1 MKRDLI
7 GMKTVS
13 THGNYRG
20 NTNLRIITNK
30 QCNYINSVQ
39 ESGNTGIRSIRR
51 YIIIYYIIDPIRP
64 KITRVTFFYC
74 LQYIVYFTEGIIF
87 ALKSF
92 YKMKIATKKN
102 MAKVKGDPYLL
113 KSQTP
118 GKYLNTRHH
127 MITLVILT
135 YAPNTSKSLAF
146 VTNKH
151 FEPVLVCCG
160 FFLTVRQL

>member
-1 MKRDLI
+1 MFLKTSAEHKDRYDALVFRRDHLYNVAVLRLKTKLIFTHKSSYLPICLPPRCDGEHECRTRDGDMKRDLI

-74 LQYIVYFTEGIIF
+74 L
-87 ALKSF
+87 
-92 YKMKIATKKN
+92 
-102 MAKVKGDPYLL
+102 
-113 KSQTP
+113 
-118 GKYLNTRHH
+118 
-127 MITLVILT
+127 
-135 YAPNTSKSLAF
+135 
-146 VTNKH
+146 
-151 FEPVLVCCG
+151 
-160 FFLTVRQL
+160 